1 MTWVIT
7 KLCIDCIDTE
17 CIQVCPVNCI
27 YALTTSDDKY
37 PNQLYIH
44 PEECIDCAACE
55 PACPWEAIF
64 QDEAVPEIFKEDTEI
79 NAQIFKDHPPEHFT
93 TEPAPIKRHPT
104 KEDVE
109 ANKKKWGFA

>member
-7 KLCIDCIDTE
+7 KLCIDCKDIE
-17 CIQVCPVNCI
+17 CIDVCPVNCI
-27 YALTTSDDKY
+27 YDLTTADDKY

-64 QDEAVPEIFKEDTEI
+64 QDEAVPEVFKEDTEV
-79 NAQIFKDHPPEHFT
+79 NAQIFKDHPAEDFS
-93 TEPAPIKRHPT
+93 TEPPPLLQHPT
-104 KEDVE
+104 KEQVE
-109 ANKKKWGFA
+109 ENKKKWGFG

>member
-17 CIQVCPVNCI
+17 CVKVCPVDCI
-27 YALTTSDDKY
+27 YGLTEPDDKY
-37 PNQLYIH
+37 PNQLWIH

-55 PACPWEAIF
+55 PACPYEAIF
-64 QDEAVPEIFKEDTEI
+64 QDEAVPEIFKEDTET

-93 TEPAPIKRHPT
+93 TEPEPLKPHPS
-104 KEDVE
+104 KEYVE